1 MSKNGHSQVV
11 SAQSPA
17 NPMHE
22 NEVKLESGE
31 KKRKGG
37 GWITTPF
44 IFGCEGADGLA
55 GFGASANLVIF
66 LTLRMHMKTL
76 SAATV
81 LNGISA
87 MTTVSS
93 LFSAYFA
100 DAYLGR
106 FTTIALGSL
115 INLAG
120 LFTLT
125 IVAWDKTLHPA
136 SCNLT
141 KSNVGASVGACQ
153 KASALQMGILYLA
166 FALMAIGSGAIRPCI
181 GPFGASQF
189 DQTHPEEK
197 KQLKHYFNW
206 FFFTLTFSILLATT
220 VFVYIQDKWGF
231 ALGFGIL
238 SIIFLLMIIFFFSGM
253 RLYRYNPPQGS
264 AFTRMAQVIVAAIRK
279 RKLTVPEDPSK
290 LYVSGTVDGDESEE
304 LEKPSS
310 DDDEAEKRAAK
321 AAKCK
326 NGVNLAKSPIGFI
339 NLAEG
344 GQNSVAGASSARDEK
359 LGVEAHQP
367 EKLEVEKNA
376 GSSKASKRDENLDEK
391 RNVSEKLYNKKSRN
405 KNATEELHLEETPK
419 AMSVGPYHR
428 EDDGSVTVL
437 RHSDQF
443 RFFDKA
449 AIAVAQDWSNS
460 YGKDGQILRSR
471 TNRWTLCSVHQVEE
485 LKCMVRLVPIWVTLI
500 PVAMAIAIGG
510 SYGVVQ
516 AASMDR
522 HLGKHFLVPAASF
535 SFFSTLTVLIW
546 LPIYDKKVVPLL
558 RRYTGKER
566 GITFLQKIG
575 LGTFLLI
582 FGHVVATLVEHK
594 RREAAR
600 HHGLADKP
608 HAVVP
613 ISAFWLLPQHVIYGL
628 SESFVIVGGLEFFYY
643 MLPEHLTTTGYALFL
658 ATTAIGSSMN
668 TVLLHSVQKITRKPG
683 HPGWLDNNINRA
695 HLDYFLAVLTA
706 CLVLDFF
713 LFLVV
718 ARWYKRQRH
727 LNQMMDGIELKE
739 PQSHN

>member
-1 MSKNGHSQVV
+1 MVFNQGMTVKEGMSKNGHSGVV

-17 NPMHE
+17 NQMHE

-44 IFGCEGADGLA
+44 IFGCEAADGLA
-55 GFGASANLVIF
+55 GYGARANLVTF
-66 LTLRMHMKTL
+66 LTRRMQMKTL

-81 LNGISA
+81 LNGLTA
-87 MTTVSS
+87 MTTVFS
-93 LFSAYFA
+93 LFSAYVA

-106 FTTIALGSL
+106 FTTIALGSW

-125 IVAWDKTLHPA
+125 IVAWDKTHHPA

-141 KSNVGASVGACQ
+141 KSNVGACQ
-153 KASALQMGILYLA
+153 KANRLQMGILYLA
-166 FALMAIGSGAIRPCI
+166 FALMAMGSGAIRPCL

-206 FFFTLTFSILLATT
+206 FFFTITFAILLGTT
-220 VFVYIQDKWGF
+220 VIVYIQDSWGF
-231 ALGFGIL
+231 ALGFGIP

-253 RLYRYNPPQGS
+253 RFYRYNPPQGS

-279 RKLTVPEDPSK
+279 RKLAVPEDPSK

-321 AAKCK
+321 AAKRK
-326 NGVNLAKSPIGFI
+326 NGVNLAKSPIGLI

-359 LGVEAHQP
+359 LGVEAHQQ
-367 EKLEVEKNA
+367 EKLEAEKNA
-376 GSSKASKRDENLDEK
+376 SSSKANKRDENLDEK

-405 KNATEELHLEETPK
+405 KNASEEHHLEETPK
-419 AMSVGPYHR
+419 AMRVGPYHG

-449 AIAVAQDWSNS
+449 AIAVARDWSNS
-460 YGKDGQILRSR
+460 YGKDGQILSSR
-471 TNRWTLCSVHQVEE
+471 INRWRLCSVHQVEE
-485 LKCMVRLVPIWVTLI
+485 LKCMVRLAPIWVTLI
-500 PVAMAIAIGG
+500 PLTMAISIGG
-510 SYGVVQ
+510 SYGVMQ

-522 HLGKHFLVPAASF
+522 HFGKHFVVPAASF

-575 LGTFLLI
+575 LGTILLI
-582 FGHVVATLVEHK
+582 LGHVVATLVEHK

-613 ISAFWLLPQHVIYGL
+613 ISAFWLLPQYVIYGL
-628 SESFVIVGGLEFFYY
+628 SESFVMVGHLEFFYY

-658 ATTAIGSSMN
+658 AATAIGSSMN
-668 TVLLHSVQKITRKPG
+668 TVLLHIVQKITRKPG
-683 HPGWLDNNINRA
+683 NPGWLDNNINRA
-695 HLDYFLAVLTA
+695 HLDYFMALLTA

-718 ARWYKRQRH
+718 ARWYKRQQH
-727 LNQMMDGIELKE
+727 LNQMMDE
-739 PQSHN
+739 SS